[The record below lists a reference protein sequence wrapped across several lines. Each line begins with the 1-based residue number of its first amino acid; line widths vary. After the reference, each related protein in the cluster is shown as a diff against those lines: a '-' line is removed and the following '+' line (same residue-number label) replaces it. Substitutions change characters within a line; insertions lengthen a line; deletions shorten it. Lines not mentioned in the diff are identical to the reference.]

1 MSTCHKPRTNARR
14 RVPQRVS
21 EGNELAFIVA
31 DAFPVSPGHTLII
44 SRRHVA
50 DFFALTDAE
59 LMALNEL
66 LRSARNRLLERLRPD
81 GFNVGVNVGVASGQT
96 VDHVHVHL
104 IPRFV
109 GDMEAPE
116 GGIRNVIPRKRPY
129 RT

>member
-1 MSTCHKPRTNARR
+1 MPAERIID
-14 RVPQRVS
+14 
-21 EGNELAFIVA
+21 GNDLAFVVA
-31 DAFPVSPGHTLII
+31 DAFPVSPGHALII

-50 DFFALTDAE
+50 DFFALTEVE

-81 GFNVGVNVGVASGQT
+81 GFNVGVNVGAAAGQT
-96 VDHVHVHL
+96 VDHVHLHL

-109 GDMEAPE
+109 GDMETPE
-116 GGIRNVIPRKRPY
+116 GGIRNVIPRKGPY